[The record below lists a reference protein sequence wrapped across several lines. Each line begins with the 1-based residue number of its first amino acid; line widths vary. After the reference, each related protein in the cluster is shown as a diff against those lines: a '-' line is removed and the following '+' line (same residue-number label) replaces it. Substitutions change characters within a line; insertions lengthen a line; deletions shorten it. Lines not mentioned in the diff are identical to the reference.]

1 MAAGGRGPWCRVTP
15 LSAYGEEGV
24 TVKPPIPISPIAW
37 WLLELA
43 VSALALRWAWRAI
56 KGLPFAFL
64 ALAAAAFV
72 YFTVPGA
79 GGMLHG
85 FWLTEG
91 PRIMHAV
98 TVAGEAIAN
107 GILHVATAKL
117 PVGPVPIGPAG
128 PGGK

>member
-1 MAAGGRGPWCRVTP
+1 M
-15 LSAYGEEGV
+15 
-24 TVKPPIPISPIAW
+24 KPPVPISPLAW

-79 GGMLHG
+79 GGWWHA
-85 FWLTEG
+85 FWTAEG
-91 PRIMHAV
+91 PHVMRAV
-98 TVAGEAIAN
+98 TVAGERIAN

-117 PVGPVPIGPAG
+117 PATGPSTPRA
-128 PGGK
+128 

>member
-1 MAAGGRGPWCRVTP
+1 M
-15 LSAYGEEGV
+15 
-24 TVKPPIPISPIAW
+24 KPPIPISPIAW

-91 PRIMHAV
+91 PRMMHAV
-98 TVAGEAIAN
+98 TVAGETIAN
-107 GILHVATAKL
+107 GILHVATARL
-117 PVGPVPIGPAG
+117 PVRPVPIGPAG